1 MSDFT
6 ATPDA
11 EDWAELPSNWQNHPE
26 VQRFFGDLEALKE
39 QTAAFKAELD
49 AIRPAL
55 AKAKQDKDAFEQS
68 IAEQL
73 AAHRAKVREMQQ
85 MEQNVASLL
94 VKTQQSEDALRGN
107 FVMLLA
113 GLEAHA
119 ELEATQAEWEMILA
133 DQDWLWVKS
142 IFEYQK
148 TGCEFIASG
157 LRRGI
162 FGVALLDQMG
172 LGKTLQATAAINLI
186 QYTEDYEEIIAPRI
200 PRMPQP
206 TNGNYP
212 ACWYSVL
219 WVCPN
224 SIKSST
230 MREIAKWSSDLKVVK
245 LEGNAAER
253 DALVRMA
260 HDQGLVLVVSYEQLR
275 QRNDM
280 DLTPALFEFDWPLV
294 VMDEAHRFK
303 NETSGTFMNVERVC
317 NNAGYVI
324 PMTGTPVPNRPIEM
338 WSILHMLTLKGKYEG
353 KFADSSRFETDYL
366 GWASTPTNARFLPG
380 AYDRL
385 IDNVKDMVLRRRK
398 DEVLLDLPDKI
409 REVRFVE
416 LTGQQR
422 DCYEQMRTEFFIW
435 LDEQKSDF
443 VSGQNMLAQMT
454 YLRQIALLPAGVT
467 LKGNPDQGTVDR
479 HLDIWESAKIDD
491 AIGIIEDLLESD
503 EKVLVFSNFNAPLK
517 YLLQRVED
525 LRYTTDIDPRGRREI
540 ETGLIIGGVDE
551 RKRDVIAARF
561 ADPEDSLMVVAGNIA
576 AMGVGLNLQG
586 ACSHAIF
593 LDLFW
598 NPGVNEQAEDRIH
611 RQGQRSNVTIHIIQA
626 ENTIDGFIAKKIEDK
641 AMMIEGMIERDELR
655 QALQDGL
662 I

>member
-1 MSDFT
+1 MSDFSM
-6 ATPDA
+6 TPDA
-11 EDWAELPSNWQNHPE
+11 QDWAELPSNWMEHPE
-26 VQRFFGDLEALKE
+26 VKRFFGDLEALKE
-39 QTAAFKAELD
+39 QTQQFKDQLDEL
-49 AIRPAL
+49 RPAL
-55 AKAKQDKDAFEQS
+55 NRARQEKDDFERS

-73 AAHRAKVREMQQ
+73 AAHRAKVRELQS
-85 MEQNVASLL
+85 MEQSVSGLL
-94 VKTQQSEDALRGN
+94 VKAQQSENALRSN
-107 FVMLLA
+107 FTMLLA
-113 GLEAHA
+113 GLQAHA
-119 ELEATQAEWEMILA
+119 DLEAAQAEWEMILA

-186 QYTEDYEEIIAPRI
+186 QYTEDYEDILAPRI
-200 PRMPQP
+200 PRMPEP
-206 TNGNYP
+206 VNGSYP

-275 QRNDM
+275 QRNDQ
-280 DLTPALFEFDWPLV
+280 DLTPALFEYDWPLV

-317 NNAGYVI
+317 KNAGYII

-353 KFADSSRFETDYL
+353 KFADSSRFETEYL
-366 GWASTPTNARFLPG
+366 GWASSPTNARFMPG

-416 LTGQQR
+416 LQGRQR
-422 DCYEQMRTEFFIW
+422 DAYEQMRNEFFIW
-435 LDEQKSDF
+435 LDDQKSDY
-443 VSGQNMLAQMT
+443 VSTTNMLAQMT

-467 LKGNPDQGTVDR
+467 IKGSDGEDDR

-491 AIGIIEDLLESD
+491 AIGIIEDLLESN
-503 EKVLVFSNFNAPLK
+503 EKVLVFSNFNAPLR
-517 YLLQRVED
+517 YLLERVHD
-525 LRYTTDIDPRGRREI
+525 LRATTDVSGNRTEI
-540 ETGLIIGGVDE
+540 ETGLIVGGVDE
-551 RKRDVIAARF
+551 RKRDVISARF
-561 ADPEDSLMVVAGNIA
+561 ADPADPLMVVAGNIS

-655 QALQDGL
+655 RALHEGL